1 MKREKQIALHFAV
14 FIILLIVFW
23 ILLMLSACI
32 PNMAIQ
38 KNMLQSAL
46 SYKEQEPFSFENG
59 SKWNAISDN
68 YADAIL
74 LNISWNMGKGSP
86 FISSLDTWYYDGEKL
101 GENVGLYLSVIEEG
115 IQPNN
120 DYSRYWHGS
129 AMFVRIMHL
138 FTDVRGMKICGFAEM
153 LVLAFVTIGILLRYR
168 HGDLAVALLMSMAAV
183 HIWNVRLSLEYQ
195 PSFILGFLF
204 CILYLWMERKS
215 DFHLSML
222 SVAGG
227 VSIAFFDFLTT
238 ETVVLLLP
246 LILVVSVR
254 ASENR
259 LGEFKDNICML
270 VKCGSCWLFSYVGT
284 FLVKWTVASLVTGS
298 NKFLIG
304 FASAGKRIAGS
315 LPKEGNDNSLLR
327 LPESVAANLTMLFG
341 GQNRIEWGR
350 VFAGLLLVA
359 LILGSLLYLFYKKSN
374 PTALKLLAIL
384 GSVVIFR
391 YIILN
396 NHSYLHEFFTYRA
409 LISPI
414 MAVLT
419 GAVLSMQIPFPVRKK
434 GRK

>member
-1 MKREKQIALHFAV
+1 MKRQKQIALHFAV
-14 FIILLIVFW
+14 FIVLLTVLW
-23 ILLMLSACI
+23 ILLVLSACI
-32 PNMAIQ
+32 PNTAIQ
-38 KNMLQSAL
+38 KNMLQSSL
-46 SYKEQEPFSFENG
+46 SYKEQEAFSFENG

-86 FISSLDTWYYDGEKL
+86 FISSLDTWYYDGETL
-101 GENVGLYLSVIEEG
+101 GESAGLYLSVIEKG

-120 DYSRYWHGS
+120 DYSRYWHGT
-129 AMFVRIMHL
+129 AMLVRFMHL
-138 FTDVRGMKICGFAEM
+138 FTDVRGMKICGFAGM

-168 HGDLAVALLMSMAAV
+168 HGDLAAALLLSMAAV

-204 CILYLWMERKS
+204 CILYLRMERKS
-215 DFHLSML
+215 DFPLTVL

-246 LILVVSVR
+246 LILVISVR

-259 LGEFKDNICML
+259 LGDWKDNIRL
-270 VKCGSCWLFSYVGT
+270 LAKCGVCWLLAYAGT
-284 FLVKWTVASLVTGS
+284 FLVKWTAASLISGS
-298 NKFLIG
+298 NKFIIAFSSIG
-304 FASAGKRIAGS
+304 ERMTGS
-315 LPKEGNDNSLLR
+315 LPQEGSDNPYLR
-327 LPESVAANLTMLFG
+327 ILQAVSANLTVLFG
-341 GQNRIEWGR
+341 GQNRIEPGR
-350 VFAGLLLVA
+350 VFAGLLLAV
-359 LILGSLLYLFYKKSN
+359 LILGTALYLFYKKSN

-384 GSVVIFR
+384 GSVVFLR

-414 MAVLT
+414 MAVLA
-419 GAVLSMQIPFPVRKK
+419 GAVLAMQIPFSVRKK